1 MPDSRTAAAAAPQSV
16 AHLCYTLLPFNQ
28 IKVYISYKLI
38 SQNKSHIHF
47 MLMLI
52 GYP

>member
-1 MPDSRTAAAAAPQSV
+1 
-16 AHLCYTLLPFNQ
+16 LLPSTKPFNQ
-28 IKVYISYKLI
+28 IKVYIYYNMI
-38 SQNKSHIHF
+38 TQNKSQIHF

>member
-1 MPDSRTAAAAAPQSV
+1 MIT
-16 AHLCYTLLPFNQ
+16 
-28 IKVYISYKLI
+28 
-38 SQNKSHIHF
+38 QNKSQIHF